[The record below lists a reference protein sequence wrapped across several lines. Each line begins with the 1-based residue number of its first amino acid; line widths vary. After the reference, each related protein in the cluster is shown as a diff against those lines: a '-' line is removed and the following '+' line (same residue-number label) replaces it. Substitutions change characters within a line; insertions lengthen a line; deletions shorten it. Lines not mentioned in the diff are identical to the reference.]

1 MGQKVNTVGF
11 RILKNKKWNS
21 VWFDKKN
28 YAKNLIDDIKI
39 ANFIE
44 KNYAHCYIDRNK
56 IIIER
61 TSDKLSLI
69 INTSRPGVIIGKKG
83 SDIEKISREVKK
95 IANMDVDVK
104 IIEVDKPDINASLVA
119 QNIAKQIENR
129 ANFKKVVKRS
139 IQSAIK
145 NGVLGIKVQCS
156 GRLSGAEI
164 ARSESYKEGSIPL
177 HTLRSDIDYA
187 IANAHT
193 TYGII
198 GIKVWINK
206 K

>member
-1 MGQKVNTVGF
+1 MGQKVNPIGF
-11 RILKNKKWNS
+11 RVLKNKKWNS
-21 VWFDKKN
+21 VWFDKKI

-39 ANFIE
+39 AEFIE
-44 KNYAHCYIDRNK
+44 KKYSHCYIDRNK

-69 INTSRPGVIIGKKG
+69 IHTSRPGVIIGKKG
-83 SDIEKISREVKK
+83 SDIEKISKEVKK
-95 IANMDVDVK
+95 IAGMEVDVK
-104 IIEVDKPDINASLVA
+104 IIEIDKPDANASLVA
-119 QNIAKQIENR
+119 QNIARQIENR
-129 ANFKKVVKRS
+129 ANFKKVIKRS
-139 IQSAIK
+139 IQSTMK
-145 NGVLGIKVQCS
+145 HSVLGIKVQCS

-206 K
+206 R

>member
-1 MGQKVNTVGF
+1 MGQKVNPVGF

-119 QNIAKQIENR
+119 QNISKQIENR

-164 ARSESYKEGSIPL
+164 ARSESYQEG
-177 HTLRSDIDYA
+177 
-187 IANAHT
+187 
-193 TYGII
+193 
-198 GIKVWINK
+198 
-206 K
+206 

>member
-1 MGQKVNTVGF
+1 
-11 RILKNKKWNS
+11 
-21 VWFDKKN
+21 
-28 YAKNLIDDIKI
+28 
-39 ANFIE
+39 
-44 KNYAHCYIDRNK
+44 
-56 IIIER
+56 
-61 TSDKLSLI
+61 
-69 INTSRPGVIIGKKG
+69 
-83 SDIEKISREVKK
+83 
-95 IANMDVDVK
+95 MDVDVK
-104 IIEVDKPDINASLVA
+104 IIDVDKPDINASLVA

>member
-1 MGQKVNTVGF
+1 MGQKVNP
-11 RILKNKKWNS
+11 

>member
-1 MGQKVNTVGF
+1 MGQKVNPVGF
-11 RILKNKKWNS
+11 RILKNNKWAS
-21 VWFDKKN
+21 VWFDKKK
-28 YAKNLIDDIKI
+28 YAKNLIDDIRISK
-39 ANFIE
+39 FIE
-44 KNYAHCYIDRNK
+44 KNYSHCYIDRNR
-56 IIIER
+56 ILIER
-61 TSDKLSLI
+61 TSDKLTLI

-83 SDIEKISREVKK
+83 SDIEKISKEVKR

-104 IIEVDKPDINASLVA
+104 IIEVDNPDINASLVA

-129 ANFKKVVKRS
+129 ANFKKVIKRS
-139 IQSAIK
+139 IQSAMK
-145 NGVLGIKVQCS
+145 HSVSGIKVQCS

-177 HTLRSDIDYA
+177 HTLRSNIDYA

>member
-1 MGQKVNTVGF
+1 MGQKVNPVGF

-156 GRLSGAEI
+156 GRLSCAEI